1 MIRARDQEADWIG
14 GPNIADDMCAT
25 VTAMMAIT
33 SKKGVHNILV

>member
-1 MIRARDQEADWIG
+1 MIARDQEADWIG